1 MFQVKVLKKYKT
13 KILIKMNFHH
23 KSGEKNLSFFE
34 KYKTSFHPS
43 VSSRVEDIEY
53 KTGIVM
59 VTSPVFYI
67 QQA

>member
-1 MFQVKVLKKYKT
+1 
-13 KILIKMNFHH
+13 MNFHH